1 MLSPLRNSPPR
12 LLQDHPVFVSRDVDE
27 ARAQVARMFCA
38 HQLQTLGP
46 AQPLECRMRHVALG
60 ALSLNYLTYGA
71 EVAIAPGCL
80 ENFYLVQIPLCG
92 QAEVRYGAQHADS
105 NVNTAVILSPH
116 QPINMRWHSG
126 CAQLILHI
134 PRPLIEQLV
143 ATDPH
148 EPSAPLEFA
157 LPLAQGSGPTAGW
170 CQMVRDL
177 ARNIDAHGGAWLQHA
192 AARSALQ
199 DMLLGG
205 LLGLQPYQLSQAGD
219 THQPSAALPPYLQR
233 AIDCIQAQAE
243 QALGISDIA
252 RAACVSVRTL
262 EEGFRRSLNTTPH
275 AYLRRVRLQRIHGL
289 LQQAARQGQPLS
301 LFEVAYRFGFFHL
314 GRFSAYYKA
323 QFGVSPS
330 ATLRPH

>member
-12 LLQDHPVFVSRDVDE
+12 LLQDHPVFVSHDVDE
-27 ARAQVARMFCA
+27 ARTQVARMFCA
-38 HQLQTLGP
+38 HQLQPLG
-46 AQPLECRMRHVALG
+46 ATQPLDCHMHHVALG
-60 ALSLNYLTYGA
+60 ALSLNYLAYGA
-71 EVAIAPGCL
+71 DVAIAPGCL

-92 QAEVRYGAQHADS
+92 QAEVHYGAQHVHSDG
-105 NVNTAVILSPH
+105 NTAVILSPH
-116 QPINMRWHSG
+116 QPISMRWHTG

-134 PRPLIEQLV
+134 PRPLIEQHV
-143 ATDPH
+143 AASPD
-148 EPSAPLEFA
+148 EPAAPLEFA
-157 LPLAQGSGPTAGW
+157 LALAQDSGPSAGW
-170 CQMVRDL
+170 CQLVRDL
-177 ARNIDAHGGAWLQHA
+177 ARNIDAHGCAWLQHA

-205 LLGLQPYQLSQAGD
+205 LLGLQPYQLSQAGG
-219 THQPSAALPPYLQR
+219 TLEPSAALPAYLQR

-275 AYLRRVRLQRIHGL
+275 AYLRQVRLQRVHGL

-323 QFGVSPS
+323 QFGESPS
-330 ATLRPH
+330 ATLRSR